1 MNEGGGRSGEKITT
15 YRRIFLFL
23 FCQVKY
29 NIYNFGM
36 IWSDEFVTAC
46 DDMGLD
52 RVVVTI
58 AEIFEITIRNT
69 QKMGRACGA
78 YG

>member
-1 MNEGGGRSGEKITT
+1 
-15 YRRIFLFL
+15 
-23 FCQVKY
+23 
-29 NIYNFGM
+29 M